1 VKSLASN
8 LKKVCFQIVGEKHK
22 DLLTLNLAW
31 ADIVG
36 EIMTQKTRIERFEKN
51 VLFIKAVNHLWRQE
65 IVSQKPIYLEKIK
78 TKTNIDVKDIK
89 VYT

>member
-31 ADIVG
+31 TDIVG

-51 VLFIKAVNHLWRQE
+51 VLFIKAIDHVWREE
-65 IVSQKPIYLEKIK
+65 IRLRKQIYINLIRE
-78 TKTNIDVKDIK
+78 KTNIDVKDIRIS
-89 VYT
+89 T